1 MREVEWSFGRTG
13 NRRSNRSLTNLSNRP
28 LFSTTE
34 AGILTRSRRFTIT
47 PAIGTCFSWICLG
60 MSPKA
65 PYPDLTRHTY
75 CDKTRFF
82 PPDTLL
88 VTHWQFSEP
97 MPQNTEPDCYLANV
111 GMPIYCSIVKRKTTL
126 LFMFERASL
135 YEACDVFVFH
145 AGYAFVSV

>member
-1 MREVEWSFGRTG
+1 
-13 NRRSNRSLTNLSNRP
+13 
-28 LFSTTE
+28 
-34 AGILTRSRRFTIT
+34 
-47 PAIGTCFSWICLG
+47 

-126 LFMFERASL
+126 LFMFERASS